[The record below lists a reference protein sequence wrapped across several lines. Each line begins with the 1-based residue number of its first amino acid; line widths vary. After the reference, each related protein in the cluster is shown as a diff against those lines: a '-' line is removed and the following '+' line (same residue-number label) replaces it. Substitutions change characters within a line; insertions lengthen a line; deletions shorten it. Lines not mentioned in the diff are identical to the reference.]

1 MQGVEEVESVETA
14 DYSTAEHAD
23 KKSGGH
29 KAIAGEKVQ
38 KERILPIRFLAR
50 VLRQFDRNERTN

>member
-29 KAIAGEKVQ
+29 TPNRLRKVQ
-38 KERILPIRFLAR
+38 KERILPIRFLGKSIAAVR
-50 VLRQFDRNERTN
+50 SERTN